1 MIGFIEIYL
10 KDIIMH
16 IHLKKT
22 LVASAL
28 FSILLV
34 ASGCQEKPTASVDA
48 QSSSSQAKIEQIPLI
63 QAKVTRVELP
73 QKQSC
78 DEEGCTQYDLQ
89 TVHTNI
95 IWIDEYFLNRIKKDV
110 PIAFEK
116 KANITQAASEPV
128 DLKGLNQNSMYVRFI
143 SQQYNLA
150 TFMIQS
156 YTYAAGAAHGM
167 YHNEYVT
174 FDLSTEKRLALT
186 DILKSNVEAKV
197 AEQLY
202 DANVNWLTQHDIT
215 REKLKLSDNYYYGSK
230 GIVFVYPLYELAS
243 YAEGMTEL
251 TLPYLNARDLIKA
264 EYLPSL
270 PVIEAVVE
278 KPAEG
283 K

>member
-1 MIGFIEIYL
+1 MQ
-10 KDIIMH
+10 

-22 LVASAL
+22 LVISVL
-28 FSILLV
+28 FSSFLM
-34 ASGCQEKPTASVDA
+34 ASGCQEKPASSADA
-48 QSSSSQAKIEQIPLI
+48 QASSSQAKAEQIPLI
-63 QAKVTRVELP
+63 QAKVIRVELP
-73 QKQSC
+73 RKQFC
-78 DEEGCTQYDLQ
+78 DDDGCTQYDLQ
-89 TVHTNI
+89 TVKTDI
-95 IWIDEYFLNRIKKDV
+95 AWIDDYFLNRIKKDV

-116 KANITQAASEPV
+116 NQKTTQAA
-128 DLKGLNQNSMYVRFI
+128 DLKGLNQNSIYVRFI

-174 FDLSTEKRLALT
+174 FDLSTQKRLALT
-186 DILKSNVEAKV
+186 DILKPNVETKV

-202 DANVNWLTQHDIT
+202 DANANWLTQHDIT
-215 REKLKLSDNYYYGSK
+215 REKLQLSDNYYYGSK

-251 TLPYLNARDLIKA
+251 TLPYLSAKDLVKA

-270 PVIEAVVE
+270 PVVDAVTE
-278 KPAEG
+278 EEPQAE
-283 K
+283 

>member
-1 MIGFIEIYL
+1 MQ
-10 KDIIMH
+10 

-22 LVASAL
+22 WIISAL
-28 FSILLV
+28 FSALLM
-34 ASGCQEKPTASVDA
+34 ASGCQEKPASSADA
-48 QSSSSQAKIEQIPLI
+48 QASTPSSQAKIQQIPLI

-73 QKQSC
+73 RKQFC
-78 DEEGCTQYDLQ
+78 DEDGCTQYDLQ
-89 TVHTNI
+89 TVKTDI
-95 IWIDEYFLNRIKKDV
+95 AWIDDYFLNRIKKDV

-116 KANITQAASEPV
+116 DQKTTQAASEAA
-128 DLKGLNQNSMYVRFI
+128 DLKGLNQNSIYVRFI

-174 FDLSTEKRLALT
+174 FDLSTQKRLALT
-186 DILKSNVEAKV
+186 DILKPNVETKV

-202 DANVNWLTQHDIT
+202 DANANWLTQHDIT
-215 REKLKLSDNYYYGSK
+215 REKLQLSDNYYYGSK

-251 TLPYLNARDLIKA
+251 TLPYLSAKDLVKS

-270 PVIEAVVE
+270 PVVEAV
-278 KPAEG
+278 AEEAPQAE
-283 K
+283 